1 VRREKGTRRGGRL
14 KEEVEMWEGV
24 GQREEVKE
32 SRQWREQWGK
42 RKRSRKRMK
51 KRSVHLGKRKKRKGT
66 DMIENRAEK
75 GMKMINLPKEVL
87 SSRASSTPL
96 WEFPGSSSL
105 YAAF

>member
-1 VRREKGTRRGGRL
+1 
-14 KEEVEMWEGV
+14 M
-24 GQREEVKE
+24 KE
-32 SRQWREQWGK
+32 SRQWREQWGR
-42 RKRSRKRMK
+42 RKRSKKRMK
-51 KRSVHLGKRKKRKGT
+51 KRSVHVGKRKKRKGT

-105 YAAF
+105 YTAF